1 MPAAKLFGEPS
12 RLIQMYSIA
21 NMRIYFGMAKEK
33 AETFWVSAS
42 YRAFELCFQY
52 AWLKSTVKE

>member
-21 NMRIYFGMAKEK
+21 NVCFCFELAKEK
-33 AETFWVSAS
+33 AETFWSFRLLS
-42 YRAFELCFQY
+42 SL
-52 AWLKSTVKE
+52 